1 MIEDIT
7 QSKPYNT
14 FYVSKLNTQI
24 ESPFSEEIMNL
35 GKYINNKG
43 KLQLSM
49 GFMIKS
55 IENMAILI
63 LGSIVLK
70 FLTIY
75 LLELLLT
82 VSFPLLRQGFL
93 CTWWTESLN

>member
-35 GKYINNKG
+35 GKYINNIG